1 MEIDKTINHV
11 VEVSAD
17 GSRLCPDARAD
28 DGANNIRMGED
39 AMKIGLMHVT
49 PYSKADPA
57 IVAKRAEDLGFESY
71 WVGDHT
77 IIPVTSSVQYPGVRE
92 GGAVPDFLWQL
103 PDPLLALARAGATTS
118 RIKLGTGI
126 CLIPERN
133 PILTAKQV
141 ATLDDSCGGRFLL
154 GIGAGWNPEESTIL
168 GGDFEHRWSQV
179 KDYIAAMKVLWTE
192 DISEYHGRYVDFP
205 PVRCFPKPK
214 SKPYPPILIGSVN
227 NPRALRRV
235 AEWADG
241 WLPVVRSVD
250 EFADGVKRIRAIAA
264 EIGRDPNALDFT
276 VFGAEK
282 QWRSA
287 KEIREFERVGANRVV
302 LWLSPQ
308 DLNSILPEM
317 EELARTV
324 LS

>member
-1 MEIDKTINHV
+1 
-11 VEVSAD
+11 
-17 GSRLCPDARAD
+17 
-28 DGANNIRMGED
+28 MGED
-39 AMKIGLMHVT
+39 VMKIGLMHLT

-77 IIPVTSSVQYPGVRE
+77 IIPETSSVQYPGARD
-92 GGAVPDFLWQL
+92 GGKVPDFLWQL
-103 PDPLLALARAGATTS
+103 PDPLLALARAGATTN

-141 ATLDDSCGGRFLL
+141 ATLDDSSGGRFLF

-192 DISEYHGRYVDFP
+192 DVSEYHGRYVVFP

-214 SKPYPPILIGSVN
+214 SKPHPPILLGSVN
-227 NPRALRRV
+227 NPRALKRV
-235 AEWADG
+235 AEWGDG

-250 EFADGVKRIRAIAA
+250 EFADGVKRIKAIAA
-264 EIGRDPNALDFT
+264 EIGRDPNTLDFT
-276 VFGAEK
+276 VFGGEK

-287 KEIREFERVGANRVV
+287 KDIREFERVGAHRVV
-302 LWLSPQ
+302 LWLNGQ

-317 EELARTV
+317 EELASTV

>member
-1 MEIDKTINHV
+1 MTTKSE
-11 VEVSAD
+11 
-17 GSRLCPDARAD
+17 GSW
-28 DGANNIRMGED
+28 

-49 PYSKADPA
+49 PYSKVDPA

-77 IIPVTSSVQYPGVRE
+77 IIPITSTAQYPGARE
-92 GGAVPDFLWQL
+92 GRVPDFLWQL
-103 PDPLLALARAGATTS
+103 PDPLIALARAGATTS
-118 RIKLGTGI
+118 RIKLGTGV
-126 CLIPERN
+126 CLVPERN

-141 ATLDDSCGGRFLL
+141 ATLDDSSGGRVLF
-154 GIGAGWNPEESTIL
+154 GIGGGWNPEESTIL

-179 KDYIAAMKVLWTE
+179 KDYIAAMKVLWQE
-192 DISEYHGRYVDFP
+192 DVSEYHGRYVDFP

-235 AEWADG
+235 AEWGDG
-241 WLPVVRSVD
+241 WLPVVQSVA
-250 EFADGVKRIRAIAA
+250 EFAEGVKRIKAIAA
-264 EIGRDPNALDFT
+264 EIGRDSNTLDFT
-276 VFGAEK
+276 VFGGEK

-287 KEIREFERVGANRVV
+287 KEIHEFEQAGAHRIV
-302 LWLSPQ
+302 LWLKHE
-308 DLNSILPEM
+308 DLNTALSDM
-317 EELARTV
+317 EDIARSL